1 MDECS
6 RTPPATLDVVYVLEV
21 IDGPDKG
28 SRFALPER
36 EPQLIGRSTEA
47 IPITDEAASR
57 RHAELTPDEGRWWL
71 RDLDSANGT
80 FLNGERVTEKVPLA
94 PGDEI
99 MCGDTR
105 FIMVHE
111 HEQGRDD
118 AVRASDPTRGD
129 VEVLDEDATMAV
141 DFTALAAIVRAAS
154 RGSSDDVPL
163 EAIAEATAQAFRA
176 DRAAIVRL
184 NRDLTAEGAQVARN
198 PDGSTP
204 SSPVDL
210 PRELLRCVAEGGKPR
225 HAILRR
231 EGARIVAAAG
241 ILEHGTMLGVLAIER
256 ESVERW
262 SPADLAMLETA
273 GHVVGMAM
281 AAIDA
286 QREVLKAKRLA
297 AMGEAIAALSHSIK
311 NILQGLRGGADAVEL
326 GINRNDPELAAAGWP
341 ILARNLDRILS
352 LTLNMLAFAKEK
364 TLDIEPTRLGTLTND
379 AADMLGAKAARRRV
393 TLELANDPN
402 EPPIPIDP
410 DAVFQ
415 ALLNVVDN
423 AIDAAPEGTGMIELR
438 TAYDP
443 AAATATIL
451 VSDNGEGIPAASRRT
466 MFDPFISTKGQ
477 RGTGLGLA
485 VTKKLIDQ
493 HLGTVTLV
501 EPRLGGASFLLS
513 LPVTHVD
520 DLDAAGTRGPRA
532 IQGGDLGIDF
542 SAE

>member
-1 MDECS
+1 M
-6 RTPPATLDVVYVLEV
+6 YVLEV

-28 SRFALPER
+28 CRFALPER

-47 IPITDEAASR
+47 IPITDDAASR

-71 RDLDSANGT
+71 RDLDSSNGT
-80 FLNGERVTEKVPLA
+80 FLNGKRVTESVPVA

-99 MCGDTR
+99 VCGDTR
-105 FIMVHE
+105 FVMLHE
-111 HEQGRDD
+111 QEQGRDD
-118 AVRASDPTRGD
+118 AVRASDPARGD
-129 VEVLDEDATMAV
+129 VELLDEDTSTAV

-154 RGSSDDVPL
+154 RGSSDDVPF
-163 EAIAEATAQAFRA
+163 EAIAEATAQAFGA

-184 NRDLTAEGAQVARN
+184 NGDLTAEGAQIARN

-204 SSPVDL
+204 SRPVDV
-210 PRELLRCVAEGGKPR
+210 PRELLRLVAEGKKPR

-231 EGARIVAAAG
+231 DGERIIAAAC

-256 ESVERW
+256 DSVKRW
-262 SPADLAMLETA
+262 SGADLAMLETA
-273 GHVVGMAM
+273 GHVLGMAM

-364 TLDIEPTRLGTLTND
+364 TLDIELTRLGTLASD

-393 TLELANDPN
+393 TIKLVCDPD
-402 EPPIPIDP
+402 EPPVPLDP

-423 AIDAAPEGTGMIELR
+423 AIDAAPEGTGTIELS

-443 AAATATIL
+443 TTATATIV
-451 VSDNGEGIPAASRRT
+451 VSDNGAGIPLASRAT

-485 VTKKLIDQ
+485 VTKKLIGQ
-493 HLGTVTLV
+493 HLGTITLV

-513 LPVTHVD
+513 LPTTRVD
-520 DLDAAGTRGPRA
+520 DLDSAGTRGPRA
-532 IQGGDLGIDF
+532 LPGGNLGIDF
-542 SAE
+542 SQE